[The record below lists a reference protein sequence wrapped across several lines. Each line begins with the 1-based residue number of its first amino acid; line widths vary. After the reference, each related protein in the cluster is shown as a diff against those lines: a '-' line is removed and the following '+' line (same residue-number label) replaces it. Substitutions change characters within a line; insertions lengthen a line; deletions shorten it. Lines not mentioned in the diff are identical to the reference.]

1 MNENIV
7 QLLSTL
13 YKNMNVSK
21 DVIKIQTKLN
31 FLKMDVHMFIMLW
44 IAVYRISSNFDAHF
58 EIVMVTTYRQT
69 YWS

>member
-31 FLKMDVHMFIMLW
+31 FLKMDVHMFNML
-44 IAVYRISSNFDAHF
+44 
-58 EIVMVTTYRQT
+58 
-69 YWS
+69 